1 MELDKTLANKSLTR
15 YYSYKLLESLLKKE
29 VSKEYYSKLD
39 EIKLAISNVI
49 TESLDLFINKDL
61 LEVYRKYPIPFYS
74 ANKIYI
80 DLSSLGII
88 SEDSSYYTED
98 KDSSVQVMPRFSISL
113 KSGYPCVGFSS
124 LILAKSELEKF
135 PESKLELLK
144 SLVSEWAHIEWQY
157 RKNISDISNKLDS
170 IKTIGR
176 LYRVNEDWY
185 CEYLKIFYPERL
197 SALNIDSVE
206 RNLDNIKEFTDLIN
220 SSKIVL
226 GL

>member
-1 MELDKTLANKSLTR
+1 
-15 YYSYKLLESLLKKE
+15 
-29 VSKEYYSKLD
+29 
-39 EIKLAISNVI
+39 
-49 TESLDLFINKDL
+49 
-61 LEVYRKYPIPFYS
+61 
-74 ANKIYI
+74 
-80 DLSSLGII
+80 
-88 SEDSSYYTED
+88 
-98 KDSSVQVMPRFSISL
+98 MPRFSISL